1 MHTPLVILDRD
12 GTVNHDSDDYIK
24 SADEWVALPGAID
37 AIAKL
42 NHAGWRVVIAS
53 NQSGLGRG
61 LFDVATL
68 NQMHDKMNKALA
80 KAGGRVDAIFYCP
93 HTPDEHCQCRKPL
106 PGLFEQI
113 GERFGADLKEVHA
126 VGDSLRDAQAASA
139 SGCIPHLVLTG
150 KGEQF
155 ADQAL
160 PDTFPAQTR
169 IHADLAAFAD
179 WLIQQTLAKNS
190 ADASTESA

>member
-1 MHTPLVILDRD
+1 MHMPLVILDRD

-24 SADEWVALPGAID
+24 SPEEWVALPGAID

-80 KAGGRVDAIFYCP
+80 KAGGRVEAIFYCP
-93 HTPDEHCQCRKPL
+93 HTPDENCNCRKPL
-106 PGLFEQI
+106 TGLFDQI
-113 GERFGADLKEVHA
+113 ADRFGVDLKEVHA
-126 VGDSLRDAQAASA
+126 VGDSLRDAQAAVA
-139 SGCIPHLVLTG
+139 SGCIPHWVLTG
-150 KGEQF
+150 KGEPF
-155 ADQAL
+155 RGKDM
-160 PDTFPAQTR
+160 PDTFPAHTR
-169 IHADLAAFAD
+169 MHADVMAFAD
-179 WLIQQTLAKNS
+179 WLLAQPTLKTTAHTPS
-190 ADASTESA
+190 SGI

>member
-1 MHTPLVILDRD
+1 MHMPLVILDRD

-24 SADEWVALPGAID
+24 SPEEWVALPGAID

-80 KAGGRVDAIFYCP
+80 KAGGRVEAIFYCP
-93 HTPDEHCQCRKPL
+93 HTPDENCHCRKPL

-113 GERFGADLKEVHA
+113 GDRFGVQLADVHA
-126 VGDSLRDAQAASA
+126 VGDTLRDAQAAA
-139 SGCIPHLVLTG
+139 AVGCQTHLVRTG
-150 KGEQF
+150 KSEMLTINT
-155 ADQAL
+155 L
-160 PDTFPAQTR
+160 PENFPSGTR
-169 IHADLAAFAD
+169 VHADLSAFVD
-179 WLIQQTLAKNS
+179 WLLNT
-190 ADASTESA
+190 DSTEGAH

>member
-24 SADEWVALPGAID
+24 SPDEWVALPGAID

-68 NQMHDKMNKALA
+68 NQMHDKMNKALV

-113 GERFGADLKEVHA
+113 GERFGVDLKEVHA
-126 VGDSLRDAQAASA
+126 VGDSLRDAQAATA
-139 SGCIPHLVLTG
+139 SGCVPHLVLTG

-155 ADQAL
+155 VDQTL
-160 PDTFPAQTR
+160 PGTFPSQTR
-169 IHADLAAFAD
+169 IHTDLAAFAE
-179 WLIQQTLAKNS
+179 WLLTQAVAKNS
-190 ADASTESA
+190 NYASAESS